1 MLKKLMKY
9 DFVWI
14 GKILIYHTVILLAV
28 TVLGRLV
35 SPLSPRS
42 MFWSVMDGVFL
53 SLMICAAFSLLFT
66 AFIRSAAR
74 YINNTYKDESYLTHT
89 LPVTRGQQF
98 TSKVCAS
105 VVILLLSLAVCLL
118 ATAIYNSYQDR
129 WEAVKRYLSNPQSRT
144 LILLF
149 VLILVLQI
157 VCMLLCTLAGATF
170 GYRKASRKL
179 LHTLLCILLLYVVTQ
194 GVMVGVIFLISR
206 FDSGVATLFTT
217 SNRSVTEFL
226 TDPVSTRVCGILT
239 AEYLAANVALFFLG
253 KRALEKG
260 VNVD

>member
-14 GKILIYHTVILLAV
+14 GKILIYHTAILLVV

-53 SLMICAAFSLLFT
+53 SLMISAAFSLLFT

-89 LPVTRGQQF
+89 LPVTRGQQY
-98 TSKVCAS
+98 TAKVCAS
-105 VVILLLSLAVCLL
+105 VAILLLSLAVCLI
-118 ATAIYNSYQDR
+118 ATAIYNSYPDR
-129 WEAVKRYLSNPQSRT
+129 WEAVRRFLTNSQSRT
-144 LILLF
+144 LIVLF
-149 VLILVLQI
+149 VLMIVLQI

-170 GYRKASRKL
+170 GYRRGSRKL
-179 LHTLLCILLLYVVTQ
+179 LHTLLYILLLYVVTQ
-194 GVMVGVIFLISR
+194 GVLIGVIFLISR
-206 FDSGVATLFTT
+206 FDSGVATLFAD
-217 SNRSVTEFL
+217 SSRSVTEFL
-226 TDPVSTRVCGILT
+226 TDPVSAKVCGILT
-239 AEYLAANVALFFLG
+239 AEYLAANVALFFFG
-253 KRALEKG
+253 KRALERG

>member
-14 GKILIYHTVILLAV
+14 TKILVYHTVILLV
-28 TVLGRLV
+28 VSFLGRLI
-35 SPLSPRS
+35 SPLSSRS

-53 SLMICAAFSLLFT
+53 SLTIAAACSLFFT
-66 AFIRSAAR
+66 AFMRCAAR

-89 LPVTRGQQF
+89 LPVTRGQQY
-98 TSKVCAS
+98 TSKVFSS
-105 VVILLLSLAVCLL
+105 VGVLALALVICLA
-118 ATAIYNSYQDR
+118 ATAICNSYKER
-129 WEAVKRYLSNPQSRT
+129 WEAVKYYLSNPQTRT

-149 VLILVLQI
+149 VLVVVLQI

-170 GYRKASRKL
+170 GYRKGSYKL
-179 LHTLLCILLLYVVTQ
+179 LHSLLRILVIYVVTQ
-194 GVMVGVIFLISR
+194 GVMLGVIFLISR

-217 SNRSVTEFL
+217 SNRSMTEFL
-226 TDPVSTRVCGILT
+226 TDPVSTKICWILA
-239 AEYLAANVALFFLG
+239 AEYAVANVALFFLG

>member
-14 GKILIYHTVILLAV
+14 SKILVYHTVILLV
-28 TVLGRLV
+28 VSSLGRLI

-42 MFWSVMDGVFL
+42 MFWSVMDGIFL
-53 SLMICAAFSLLFT
+53 SLTIAAACSLFFT
-66 AFIRSAAR
+66 AFMRCAAR

-89 LPVTRGQQF
+89 LPVTRGQQY
-98 TSKVCAS
+98 TSKVFSSCA
-105 VVILLLSLAVCLL
+105 VLALALAVCLI
-118 ATAIYNSYQDR
+118 ATAICNSYKDR
-129 WEAVKRYLSNPQSRT
+129 WEAVKYYLTNSQYRT

-149 VLILVLQI
+149 VLVFVLQI

-170 GYRKASRKL
+170 GYRKQSCKL
-179 LHTLLCILLLYVVTQ
+179 LHSLLRILLIYVVTQ
-194 GVMVGVIFLISR
+194 GVMLGVIYLISR
-206 FDSGVATLFTT
+206 FDSSVAALFTT
-217 SNRSVTEFL
+217 STRSMQEFL
-226 TDPVSTRVCGILT
+226 TDPVSTRICWILA
-239 AEYLAANVALFFLG
+239 AEYAVANVALFFLG

>member
-14 GKILIYHTVILLAV
+14 SKVLVYHTSILLVAAAI
-28 TVLGRLV
+28 GRLV

-53 SLMICAAFSLLFT
+53 SLMIGAACSLLFT
-66 AFIRSAAR
+66 AFLRCAAR

-89 LPVTRGQQF
+89 LPVTRGQQY
-98 TSKVCAS
+98 TSKALSSAAVLA
-105 VVILLLSLAVCLL
+105 LSLVVCLI
-118 ATAIYNSYQDR
+118 ATAIYNSYRER
-129 WEAVKRYLSNPQSRT
+129 WDMVKYYLSNPQTRT

-149 VLILVLQI
+149 VLVVVLQI
-157 VCMLLCTLAGATF
+157 VCMLLCTLAGATL
-170 GYRKASRKL
+170 GYRKESHKL
-179 LHTLLCILLLYVVTQ
+179 LHSLLFILLLYVVTQ
-194 GVMVGVIFLISR
+194 GVIVGVIYLISR
-206 FDSGVATLFTT
+206 FDSGVAALFTT
-217 SNRSVTEFL
+217 STRSMTEFL
-226 TDPVSTRVCGILT
+226 TDPVSTKICWILA
-239 AEYLAANVALFFLG
+239 AEYIIANVALFFFG

>member
-14 GKILIYHTVILLAV
+14 SKILVYHTAILLV
-28 TVLGRLV
+28 VSFLGRLV

-53 SLMICAAFSLLFT
+53 SLMISAAFSLLFT
-66 AFIRSAAR
+66 AFMRAAAR

-89 LPVTRGQQF
+89 LPVTRGQQY
-98 TSKVCAS
+98 TSKAFSSIAVL
-105 VVILLLSLAVCLL
+105 VLSLVVCLI
-118 ATAIYNSYQDR
+118 ATAIYNSYKDR
-129 WEAVKRYLSNPQSRT
+129 WDTVKYYLSNPQSRT

-149 VLILVLQI
+149 VLVIVLQI
-157 VCMLLCTLAGATF
+157 ICMLLCTLAGATF
-170 GYRKASRKL
+170 GYRKGSHKL
-179 LHTLLCILLLYVVTQ
+179 LHSLLRILLIYVVTQ
-194 GVMVGVIFLISR
+194 GIMVGVIYLISR
-206 FDSGVATLFTT
+206 FDSGVAALFTT
-217 SNRSVTEFL
+217 STRSMKEFL
-226 TDPVSTRVCGILT
+226 TDPVSTKICWILT
-239 AEYLAANVALFFLG
+239 AEYAVANAALFFLG